1 MAFGDG
7 DSGLTDLHC
16 AKNAFGTSSS
26 TLLVPFCTAQPTP
39 PGGGREGGE
48 ERIHQV
54 LFPPISLSS
63 GPSPLPPFSLLIASS
78 FSGFATDTRPPSL
91 PSPSSSS
98 LHALSNSEH
107 LSSFSFR
114 FSPSRALVYMATQT
128 WTERAHTILRATAG
142 RQEELSTLP
151 LL

>member
-1 MAFGDG
+1 MQRMPLVPRA
-7 DSGLTDLHC
+7 LLHSFPS
-16 AKNAFGTSSS
+16 ALLSPHHLEEGGRRGKNSSS
-26 TLLVPFCTAQPTP
+26 
-39 PGGGREGGE
+39 
-48 ERIHQV
+48 
-54 LFPPISLSS
+54 SLSS
-63 GPSPLPPFSLLIASS
+63 HLPFFWPFSPSPFSLLIASS

-91 PSPSSSS
+91 PSPSSS

-128 WTERAHTILRATAG
+128 CTERAHTILRATAG